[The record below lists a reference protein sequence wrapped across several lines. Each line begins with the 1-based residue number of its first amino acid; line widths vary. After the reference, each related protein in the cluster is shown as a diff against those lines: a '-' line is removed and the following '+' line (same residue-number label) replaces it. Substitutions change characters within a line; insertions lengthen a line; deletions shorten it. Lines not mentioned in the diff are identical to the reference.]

1 MIFLPTSFGYQSSQ
15 PRLVQMP
22 NSRDSHPLPNITPL
36 SRKQSP
42 KMSHS
47 RSSSWLLLILLLT
60 WKWLLLGSFVKLSK
74 VVFVCVCAMYFVK
87 CVCVQL
93 LSRVRLFLTPRVVAC
108 QASLSMGFSRQE
120 HWSGLPFPSPGNL
133 PDSGIK
139 PVCPRFP
146 ALAGEFFHHWATC
159 ESESHS
165 VVSNSLWPHGL

>member
-1 MIFLPTSFGYQSSQ
+1 
-15 PRLVQMP
+15 MP
-22 NSRDSHPLPNITPL
+22 NSRDSRPLPNITPL

-60 WKWLLLGSFVKLSK
+60 WKWLLIGSFVKLSK
-74 VVFVCVCAMYFVK
+74 VVFVCVCEMYFVK

>member
-1 MIFLPTSFGYQSSQ
+1 
-15 PRLVQMP
+15 MP
-22 NSRDSHPLPNITPL
+22 NSRDSRPLPNITPL

-60 WKWLLLGSFVKLSK
+60 WKWLLIGSFVKLSK
-74 VVFVCVCAMYFVK
+74 VVFVCVCEMYFVK

-120 HWSGLPFPSPGNL
+120 HWSGLPCSSPGIFPTQEMNPCLL
-133 PDSGIK
+133 PWQADSLLLTQWESPRYHYIPIK
-139 PVCPRFP
+139 MTKIWNTDN
-146 ALAGEFFHHWATC
+146 GKY
-159 ESESHS
+159 
-165 VVSNSLWPHGL
+165 